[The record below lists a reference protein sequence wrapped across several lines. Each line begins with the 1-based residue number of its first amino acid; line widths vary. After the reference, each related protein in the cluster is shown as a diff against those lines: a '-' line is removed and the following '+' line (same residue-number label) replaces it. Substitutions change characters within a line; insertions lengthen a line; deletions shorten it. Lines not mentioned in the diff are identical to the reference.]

1 MRTLTKEIEVAKRKV
16 YTVSKRSSK
25 KGWKVKEKGGKVVA
39 KAPTKTRAVRD
50 GANVARK
57 QKRSSLIIRKAN
69 GRIQEERTY
78 PRGTSRTRAKG

>member
-1 MRTLTKEIEVAKRKV
+1 VAKRKV

-50 GANVARK
+50 GAKVARK
-57 QKRSSLIIRKAN
+57 QKRSSLIIRKTN

-78 PRGTSRTRAKG
+78 PRGTDPTRSKG

>member
-1 MRTLTKEIEVAKRKV
+1 MAKRKV

-25 KGWKVKEKGGKVVA
+25 KGWQVKEKGGKVVA

-50 GANVARK
+50 GAKVARK
-57 QKRSSLIIRKAN
+57 QKRSSLIIRKTN

-78 PRGTSRTRAKG
+78 PRGSDRRKSRG

>member
-1 MRTLTKEIEVAKRKV
+1 MAKRKV

-25 KGWKVKEKGGKVVA
+25 KGWKVKKKGGKVVA

-50 GANVARK
+50 GAKVARK
-57 QKRSSLIIRKAN
+57 QKRSALIIRKTN

-78 PRGTSRTRAKG
+78 PRGSGPRKSRS

>member
-1 MRTLTKEIEVAKRKV
+1 MAKRKV

-50 GANVARK
+50 GASVARK

-69 GRIQEERTY
+69 GRIQEERLY
-78 PRGTSRTRAKG
+78 PGGSGLPRSKG